1 MNILL
6 SAYSC
11 HLLIVMSVTLF
22 DSHSLQNFGI
32 RASALIFRRIMS
44 GIGTT
49 LLQSPGW
56 NEGKARNATLG
67 KHRPKRIELRRSGT
81 YNSNIGALALIGC
94 AAPWGLNK
102 CVSLINPG
110 LAPWA
115 MQECRPCRAHLRSLL
130 FWWVALKFLC
140 WVYLILLVYL
150 PWFWVSSYRRDYF
163 RKRCFILL

>member
-22 DSHSLQNFGI
+22 DSHSLQNFDI

-44 GIGTT
+44 AVGTT

-56 NEGKARNATLG
+56 NEGKARNGTLG
-67 KHRPKRIELRRSGT
+67 KHRQKRIELRRSGT
-81 YNSNIGALALIGC
+81 YNTNIGALALIGC
-94 AAPWGLNK
+94 AAPLGLNK

-115 MQECRPCRAHLRSLL
+115 MQEYRPYRASSTSSLSL
-130 FWWVALKFLC
+130 
-140 WVYLILLVYL
+140 
-150 PWFWVSSYRRDYF
+150 
-163 RKRCFILL
+163 